1 MGLNGWQ
8 WRRIFIQEVQMAKSD
23 GSNGGV
29 VKGKTN
35 THKSTLKEHTRS
47 QVASAAPRS
56 HAKPPNTPSPKQRA
70 K

>member
-1 MGLNGWQ
+1 
-8 WRRIFIQEVQMAKSD
+8 MAKSD